1 MGVHQNKQSKSRVRR
16 RRAMDKLTAPNL
28 VECPQCHK
36 QKLQHHICANC
47 GYYNGKEVVSMGE

>member
-1 MGVHQNKQSKSRVRR
+1 MGVHQNKQSKARVRQ

-36 QKLQHHICANC
+36 LKAQHQVCPSC
-47 GYYNGKEVVSMGE
+47 GYYKGKEVITVNE